1 MPRVGPMTRPGPDC
15 WLHPDVRPAL
25 SPIAGTGLFATA
37 PVAAGAEVARVG
49 GRLVTT
55 ARLQELFAASERY
68 VDTIVVDDD
77 LHLVLPSDTD
87 VHFGNHSC
95 EPSVGWGAGYT
106 LVALRDLSTGDEVTH
121 DYATSTADPSYL
133 LRCHCGSYRCRQMVE
148 GTDWRIPQLQRRYAG
163 HWLPHLQW
171 LIDAAS
177 AAGG

>member
-1 MPRVGPMTRPGPDC
+1 MTTPGPDC
-15 WLHPDVRPAL
+15 WLHPAVHPAP
-25 SPIAGTGLFATA
+25 SPIAGTGLFTTA
-37 PVAAGAEVARVG
+37 PVPAGAELVRLG

-55 ARLQELFAASERY
+55 AGLRELFAASEGY

-77 LHLVLPSDTD
+77 RHLVLPSGTD

-95 EPSVGWGAGYT
+95 EPSVGWASGYS
-106 LVALRDLSTGDEVTH
+106 LVALRDLAPGDEVTH

-148 GTDWRIPQLQRRYAG
+148 GTDWQIPQLQRRYVG
-163 HWLPHLQW
+163 HWVPHLQR